1 MNRQLRLF
9 FTALS
14 FFTRIPCTRW
24 AGMNEDDLNH
34 AARYFPLVGIV
45 VGGVAA
51 LTWWL
56 AQQVLPQELAV
67 IACMVAT
74 IWLTGAFHEDGL
86 SDTMDG
92 LGGGWHKEQMLTIM
106 KDSRIGSYGA
116 VALVMAL
123 LIKFQALVHL
133 SPSLMSAVLIAG
145 HALSRFAAVLLIY
158 TQSYVRETG
167 KAKPLAQQITTGE
180 VALAALF
187 GLAPLALLPT
197 HVWPGLLAVVVVW
210 LWFGAK
216 LKKLLGGYTGDCLGA
231 MQQLCELAFYLGV
244 LVACPANIGT

>member
-1 MNRQLRLF
+1 MKRQLRLF

-14 FFTRIPCTRW
+14 FFTRIPCTCW

-45 VGGVAA
+45 VGSIAA
-51 LTWWL
+51 LIWWL
-56 AQQVLPQELAV
+56 TQHVLPQELAV
-67 IACMVAT
+67 IASMVAT

-123 LIKFQALVHL
+123 LTKFQTLVHL
-133 SPSLMSAVLIAG
+133 SPLLIPAVLVAG

-167 KAKPLAQQITTGE
+167 KAKPLAQQISTGE
-180 VALAALF
+180 LLLAALF
-187 GLAPLALLPT
+187 GLSPLALLSSSL
-197 HVWPGLLAVVVVW
+197 WLALLPIVLVW
-210 LWFGAK
+210 LWFSRK

-231 MQQLCELAFYLGV
+231 MQQLCELAFYIGIL
-244 LVACPANIGT
+244 ACSST

>member
-1 MNRQLRLF
+1 MKRQLRLF

-34 AARYFPLVGIV
+34 AARYFPLVGII

-51 LTWWL
+51 LIWWL
-56 AQQVLPQELAV
+56 AQHVLPQELAV
-67 IACMVAT
+67 IASMIAT

-86 SDTMDG
+86 SDAMDG
-92 LGGGWHKEQMLTIM
+92 LGGGWHKEQILTIM

-123 LIKFQALVHL
+123 LTKFQTLVHL
-133 SPSLMSAVLIAG
+133 SPGLIPVVLVAG
-145 HALSRFAAVLLIY
+145 HALSRFSAVLLIY
-158 TQSYVRETG
+158 TQNYVRETG
-167 KAKPLAQQITTGE
+167 KAKPLAQQISIGE
-180 VALAALF
+180 LLLAALF
-187 GLAPLALLPT
+187 GLAPLALLPAAI
-197 HVWPGLLAVVVVW
+197 WPGLLAVVVVW

-216 LKKLLGGYTGDCLGA
+216 LKKRLGGYTGDCLGA
-231 MQQLCELAFYLGV
+231 MQQLCELAFYIGAL
-244 LVACPANIGT
+244 ACSFT

>member
-1 MNRQLRLF
+1 MQRQLRLF

-24 AGMNEDDLNH
+24 TGMNEDDLNH
-34 AARYFPLVGIV
+34 AARYFPLVGII

-56 AQQVLPQELAV
+56 AQHALPQELAV
-67 IACMVAT
+67 IASMVAT

-116 VALVMAL
+116 VALLMAL
-123 LIKFQALVHL
+123 LTKFQTLVHL
-133 SPSLMSAVLIAG
+133 SPLLIPAVLVAG

-167 KAKPLAQQITTGE
+167 KAKPLAQQISTGE
-180 VALAALF
+180 VLLAALF
-187 GLAPLALLPT
+187 GLIPLVLLPSSLWLALLG
-197 HVWPGLLAVVVVW
+197 VGVVW
-210 LWFGAK
+210 LWFSRK

-231 MQQLCELAFYLGV
+231 MQQLCELAFYIGIL
-244 LVACPANIGT
+244 ACSST

>member
-1 MNRQLRLF
+1 MKRQLRLF

-34 AARYFPLVGIV
+34 AARYFPLVGII
-45 VGGVAA
+45 VGSVAA

-56 AQQVLPQELAV
+56 AQHVLPQELAV
-67 IACMVAT
+67 IASMVAT

-123 LIKFQALVHL
+123 LTKFQTLVHL
-133 SPSLMSAVLIAG
+133 SPMLIPAVLVAG

-167 KAKPLAQQITTGE
+167 KAKPLAQQISTGE
-180 VALAALF
+180 VLLATLF
-187 GLAPLALLPT
+187 GLIPLVLLPSSLWLALLG
-197 HVWPGLLAVVVVW
+197 VGVVW
-210 LWFGAK
+210 LWFSRK
-216 LKKLLGGYTGDCLGA
+216 IKKLLGGYTGDCLGA
-231 MQQLCELAFYLGV
+231 MQQLCELAFYIGIL
-244 LVACPANIGT
+244 ACSST

>member
-1 MNRQLRLF
+1 MKRQLRLF

-24 AGMNEDDLNH
+24 AGMNEDDLYH

-45 VGGVAA
+45 VGSVAA
-51 LTWWL
+51 LIWWL
-56 AQQVLPQELAV
+56 AQHVLPQELAI
-67 IACMVAT
+67 IASMVAS

-123 LIKFQALVHL
+123 LTKFQTLVHL
-133 SPSLMSAVLIAG
+133 SPLLIPAVLVAG

-167 KAKPLAQQITTGE
+167 KAKPLAQQISTGE
-180 VALAALF
+180 MLLAALF
-187 GLAPLALLPT
+187 GLIPLALMPSSL
-197 HVWPGLLAVVVVW
+197 WLALLGVGVVW
-210 LWFGAK
+210 LWFSRK
-216 LKKLLGGYTGDCLGA
+216 LKKLLGGYSGDCLGA
-231 MQQLCELAFYLGV
+231 MQQLCELAFYIGIL
-244 LVACPANIGT
+244 ACSST

>member
-1 MNRQLRLF
+1 MKRQLRLF

-14 FFTRIPCTRW
+14 FFTRIPCTHW

-34 AARYFPLVGIV
+34 AARYFPLVGII

-56 AQQVLPQELAV
+56 AQHGLPQELAV
-67 IACMVAT
+67 IASMVAT

-92 LGGGWHKEQMLTIM
+92 IGGGWHKEQMLTIM

-123 LIKFQALVHL
+123 LTKFQTLVHL
-133 SPSLMSAVLIAG
+133 SPLMIPAVLVAG

-167 KAKPLAQQITTGE
+167 KAKPLAQQISTGE
-180 VALAALF
+180 MLLAALF
-187 GLAPLALLPT
+187 GLIPLVLLPSGLWLALLG
-197 HVWPGLLAVVVVW
+197 VGVVW
-210 LWFGAK
+210 LWFSHK

-231 MQQLCELAFYLGV
+231 MQQLCELAFYIGV
-244 LVACPANIGT
+244 LVCSSI

>member
-1 MNRQLRLF
+1 MKRQLRLF

-24 AGMNEDDLNH
+24 AGMNEDDLYH

-45 VGGVAA
+45 VGSVAA
-51 LTWWL
+51 LIWWL
-56 AQQVLPQELAV
+56 AQHVLPQELAI
-67 IACMVAT
+67 IASMVAS

-123 LIKFQALVHL
+123 LTKFQTLVHL
-133 SPSLMSAVLIAG
+133 SPLLIPAVLVAG
-145 HALSRFAAVLLIY
+145 HALSRCAAVWLIY

-167 KAKPLAQQITTGE
+167 KAKPLAQQISTGE
-180 VALAALF
+180 MLLAALF
-187 GLAPLALLPT
+187 GLIPLALMPSSL
-197 HVWPGLLAVVVVW
+197 WLALLGVGVVW
-210 LWFGAK
+210 LWFSRK
-216 LKKLLGGYTGDCLGA
+216 LKKLLGGYSGDCLGA
-231 MQQLCELAFYLGV
+231 MQQLCELAFYIGIL
-244 LVACPANIGT
+244 ACSST